1 MLNAQIQEVSKK
13 DLPAPKR
20 RHRYYTPEEVKE
32 HNKANDCY
40 VSIFHEVYD
49 LTNYIQE
56 NYSKLME
63 PIIKAAGT
71 DISHW
76 FDPETHEPKTCVLEG
91 TNLKGYYTPFGLY
104 PNIPSPY
111 PDAEFDY
118 NFIVPWW
125 KNADFKVGRLTKK
138 VRKIKIM
145 NTLTEHVDLIECC
158 TEETIYEILERYKK
172 YNDHAESYTWKRL
185 QRNLDM
191 DLTLD
196 ENDVPDEKDDHFAI
210 YDDDCKNIENEE
222 YIPIIHL
229 YFNDDLT
236 EA

>member
-1 MLNAQIQEVSKK
+1 MTTVQRREIDKK
-13 DLPAPKR
+13 DLPAPVKK
-20 RHRYYTPEEVKE
+20 HRYYTPDEVKV
-32 HNKANDCY
+32 HNTANDCY
-40 VSIFHEVYD
+40 VSIFGIVYN

-56 NYSKLME
+56 NYSPLME

-76 FDPETHEPKTCVLEG
+76 FDPETKDPKTCVLEG
-91 TNLKGYYTPFGLY
+91 TSLIGYFCPNGLY
-104 PNIPSPY
+104 PNVPPHF

-118 NFIVPWW
+118 DFDIPWW
-125 KNADFKVGRLTKK
+125 KNKNFQVGKLTKK

-158 TEETIYEILERYKK
+158 NEETIDEILVRYKK

-185 QRNLDM
+185 TRKLDM
-191 DLTLD
+191 ELTLD
-196 ENDVPDEKDDHFAI
+196 ENEVYDEKEEHFAI
-210 YDDDCKNIENEE
+210 YDGNDGDEDEE
-222 YIPIIHL
+222 YIPMIHL

>member
-1 MLNAQIQEVSKK
+1 MTTVQRREIDKK
-13 DLPAPKR
+13 DLPAPVKK
-20 RHRYYTPEEVKE
+20 HRYYTPDEVKV
-32 HNKANDCY
+32 HNTANDCY
-40 VSIFHEVYD
+40 VSIFGIVYN

-56 NYSKLME
+56 NYSPLME

-76 FDPETHEPKTCVLEG
+76 FDPETKDPKTCVLEG
-91 TNLKGYYTPFGLY
+91 TSLIGYFCPNGLY
-104 PNIPSPY
+104 PNVPPHF

-118 NFIVPWW
+118 DFDIPWW
-125 KNADFKVGRLTKK
+125 KNKNFQVGKLTKK

-158 TEETIYEILERYKK
+158 NEETIDEILVRYKK

-185 QRNLDM
+185 TRKLDM
-191 DLTLD
+191 ELTLD
-196 ENDVPDEKDDHFAI
+196 ENEVYDEKEEHFAI
-210 YDDDCKNIENEE
+210 YDGNDGDEAEE
-222 YIPIIHL
+222 YIPMIHL